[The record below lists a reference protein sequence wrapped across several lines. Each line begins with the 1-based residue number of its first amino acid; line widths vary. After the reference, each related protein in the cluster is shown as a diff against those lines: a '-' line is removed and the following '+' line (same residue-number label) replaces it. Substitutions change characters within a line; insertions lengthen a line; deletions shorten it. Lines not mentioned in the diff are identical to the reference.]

1 MVVRVSEGPEN
12 VKVPEDIVGQSLEY
26 ARESIQHAGLTMGPV
41 STVNSATVP
50 ANAVI
55 SSDPAPG
62 SSVARD
68 SAVKLQVS
76 SGKVTVPDV
85 VGRSR
90 ADAENAL
97 RSEDVRLNSN
107 VEIRETEDAET
118 GTVLA
123 QSAPAG
129 SSVSQ
134 GSTITLT
141 VAKKTEPSPTPTRT
155 PEETTEPTE
164 PTEPTAPAETAT
176 ASPKPTRPQPSG
188 GSTASRDSGR

>member
-1 MVVRVSEGPEN
+1 M
-12 VKVPEDIVGQSLEY
+12 
-26 ARESIQHAGLTMGPV
+26 
-41 STVNSATVP
+41 
-50 ANAVI
+50 
-55 SSDPAPG
+55 
-62 SSVARD
+62 
-68 SAVKLQVS
+68 KLQVS

-90 ADAENAL
+90 ADAESAL

-141 VAKKTEPSPTPTRT
+141 VAKKTEPSPTPSRT
-155 PEETTEPTE
+155 PEE

-188 GSTASRDSGR
+188 GSTASRGSGR

>member
-1 MVVRVSEGPEN
+1 M
-12 VKVPEDIVGQSLEY
+12 
-26 ARESIQHAGLTMGPV
+26 
-41 STVNSATVP
+41 
-50 ANAVI
+50 
-55 SSDPAPG
+55 
-62 SSVARD
+62 
-68 SAVKLQVS
+68 
-76 SGKVTVPDV
+76 

-141 VAKKTEPSPTPTRT
+141 VAKKTEPSPTPSQT
-155 PEETTEPTE
+155 PEET
-164 PTEPTAPAETAT
+164 TEPTAPAETAT
-176 ASPKPTRPQPSG
+176 TTPKPTQAQPSG
-188 GSTASRDSGR
+188 GPTASSGSGR

>member
-1 MVVRVSEGPEN
+1 MSLIPLVVAQHPEALAVADSALRSGAITPQDLAGAALGAPTVGLVIDAVSPAAGTEVDRDSSVVVRVSEGPEN

-26 ARESIQHAGLTMGPV
+26 ARESIQHAGLTVGPV

-90 ADAENAL
+90 ADAESAL

-107 VEIRETEDAET
+107 VRYDGPGGEAELT
-118 GTVLA
+118 ARG
-123 QSAPAG
+123 APFG
-129 SSVSQ
+129 P
-134 GSTITLT
+134 L
-141 VAKKTEPSPTPTRT
+141 
-155 PEETTEPTE
+155 
-164 PTEPTAPAETAT
+164 
-176 ASPKPTRPQPSG
+176 
-188 GSTASRDSGR
+188 D

>member
-1 MVVRVSEGPEN
+1 M
-12 VKVPEDIVGQSLEY
+12 
-26 ARESIQHAGLTMGPV
+26 
-41 STVNSATVP
+41 
-50 ANAVI
+50 
-55 SSDPAPG
+55 
-62 SSVARD
+62 
-68 SAVKLQVS
+68 KLQVS

-90 ADAENAL
+90 ADAESAL

-141 VAKKTEPSPTPTRT
+141 VAKKTEPSPTPSRT
-155 PEETTEPTE
+155 PEETTE

-188 GSTASRDSGR
+188 GSTASRGSGR